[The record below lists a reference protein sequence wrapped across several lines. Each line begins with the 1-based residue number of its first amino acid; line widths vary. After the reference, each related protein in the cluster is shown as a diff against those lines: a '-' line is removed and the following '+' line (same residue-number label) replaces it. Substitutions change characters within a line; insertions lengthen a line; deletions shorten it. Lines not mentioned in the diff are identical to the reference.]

1 MSDAPRRGGWLI
13 LAGLLTALFLMVLPM
28 PVGLAALRPQWL
40 ALMVVYWCLTVPERF
55 GVFAAFAAGLALDVT
70 SGSLFGQHALGLSLI
85 AYAVVELHQRA
96 RLFPLW
102 QQSIFVFALLL
113 AERILNLWVLAAT
126 GQPMPSWLYW
136 LPPLF
141 GLALWPWLVV
151 IMSDLARRAGL
162 A

>member
-1 MSDAPRRGGWLI
+1 MSDDPPRGGWLI
-13 LAGLLTALFLMVLPM
+13 LASVLVALFLMVLPM
-28 PVGLAALRPQWL
+28 PAGLDALRPQWV
-40 ALMVVYWCLTVPERF
+40 ALLVAYWCLTVPERF
-55 GVFAAFAAGLALDVT
+55 NVFSAFATGLTLDVT
-70 SGSLFGQHALGLSLI
+70 TGSLFGQQALGLSLI

-102 QQSIFVFALLL
+102 QQSIFVFVLLL

-126 GQPMPSWLYW
+126 GQPMPSSLYW

-151 IMSDLARRAGL
+151 IMSDLARRARL